1 MLFVQAGSCQ
11 IPVAIEEFD
20 RTVLPVLG
28 IELNNIISCA
38 DFGMEIQSVAA

>member
-1 MLFVQAGSCQ
+1 LYKHGTVK

-20 RTVLPVLG
+20 RTVLPILG

-38 DFGMEIQSVAA
+38 DFWMEIQSVAT